1 MKSLTR
7 TSSRLKLIIGFV
19 LILSAIIAIQV
30 ITFIGIQRMKKSQ
43 TMLIVSFQNSRSL
56 LSLRNDENRIRAL
69 TLEMILTRD
78 QEQRDAHIMEIR
90 RKIGLVDETI
100 IQIQKHLADDQ
111 DHSDMFDE
119 IMELLKTFRSNRE
132 KQLIM
137 INQGKTD
144 QALDFALTVQN
155 PFYES
160 IQSKMSSLEQVLLD
174 QNETIRKQNEALI
187 TRIVSFLG
195 ILGSVIIVISLAFII
210 WTFRLLHNLS
220 HEIMAGVNILG
231 TSAAEILTTVNEV
244 STGATETATA
254 VSETTTTI
262 EEIRQ
267 TALLATQR
275 AQEVLE
281 SSRKASEAAE
291 NGKESVQQTI
301 EGMDRI
307 NQQMN
312 LIAESVVKLSEQN
325 RSIGE
330 ITASVNDIADQS
342 NLLAVNAAIEAAK
355 AGEQGRGFAVVAQE
369 IRSLAEQSKQA
380 TNQVKEILTEIQ
392 KAVNMAV
399 MATEQGS
406 KAVDQGNK
414 LSRQSGEMIDILAES
429 VNDAVQ
435 SVIQIST
442 SSQQQMAG
450 MDQIVPAM
458 ENIKQASEQNVVG
471 TRQTQNAAQTLNELG
486 QNLKKI
492 ISKYNI

>member
-1 MKSLTR
+1 MKSSIR
-7 TSSRLKLIIGFV
+7 ISSRLKLLAGFI
-19 LILSAIIAIQV
+19 LILVSIIAIQV
-30 ITFIGIQRMKKSQ
+30 INFIGIGKIKRSQ
-43 TMLIVSFQNSRSL
+43 NDLINAFQTSQSM
-56 LSLRNDENRIRAL
+56 LSLRNEENRIRAL
-69 TLEMILTRD
+69 TLEMILTHD
-78 QEQRDAHIMEIR
+78 QEERDAHVMDIR
-90 RKIGLVDETI
+90 RRIGVVEETI
-100 IQIQKHLADDQ
+100 TNIEKNIANNPENLEKF
-111 DHSDMFDE
+111 SE
-119 IMELLKTFRSNRE
+119 IKELLKTFRANRE
-132 KQLIM
+132 RQLIM
-137 INQGKTD
+137 INQGKKD
-144 QALDFALTVQN
+144 EALDFALTVQN

-160 IQSKMSSLEQVLLD
+160 IQSKMGDMDRILENNTKEVLARND
-174 QNETIRKQNEALI
+174 ALNA
-187 TRIVSFLG
+187 RIAASLG
-195 ILGSVIIVISLAFII
+195 ILGSLIIVISLLFII

-220 HEIMAGVNILG
+220 REVKAGVNILG

-275 AQEVLE
+275 AQMVLD
-281 SSRKASEAAE
+281 SSRKASEAAD

-380 TNQVKEILTEIQ
+380 TSQVKEILTEIQ
-392 KAVNMAV
+392 KAVNLAV

-406 KAVDQGNK
+406 KAVDHGNK
-414 LSRQSGEMIDILAES
+414 LARQSGEMIDILAES

-492 ISKYNI
+492 ILKYNV